1 MQHAYSIYIQ
11 EAAAKSNIAV
21 ATHIQIVKRVQAV
34 PNAVFILTVH
44 SLEIAPCNTSKIR
57 EDSWHFFQLILIHRI
72 FHATPTALS
81 NTSSYRNHSR
91 GCSEQTANFKNLKFH
106 LLTFTELQT
115 AQQLPKLLR
124 GAGCIQKHRS
134 TLTSSWAISSISHI
148 LTEDP
153 FVGTTTFPRLGRK
166 PCRRFLLGD
175 DFRNFLSR
183 SSLLAIRGHAA
194 ISIQSGMLLLVPDC
208 LLSTKA
214 SSVLHPGTYL
224 SVRALLCVSLA
235 AWRSSSSRLLS
246 VSSLSTSPR
255 VHFLGLINRISFKSS
270 SFSLINMRR
279 SRSESST
286 PGQASLSSLA
296 SCIFRFAILK
306 KK

>member
-1 MQHAYSIYIQ
+1 M
-11 EAAAKSNIAV
+11 
-21 ATHIQIVKRVQAV
+21 
-34 PNAVFILTVH
+34 
-44 SLEIAPCNTSKIR
+44 
-57 EDSWHFFQLILIHRI
+57 
-72 FHATPTALS
+72 
-81 NTSSYRNHSR
+81 
-91 GCSEQTANFKNLKFH
+91 
-106 LLTFTELQT
+106 TFTKLQT
-115 AQQLPKLLR
+115 AQQLQKLLR

-134 TLTSSWAISSISHI
+134 TLTSSWAISSVSHI
-148 LTEDP
+148 LTQDP
-153 FVGTTTFPRLGRK
+153 FVGTTTSPHLGRK

-175 DFRNFLSR
+175 DFRNLLSR
-183 SSLLAIRGHAA
+183 TSLLALLEHAA
-194 ISIQSGMLLLVPDC
+194 ISVQPGMLLLVPGC

-235 AWRSSSSRLLS
+235 AWRSSSSRFLS

-306 KK
+306 GKKKKHLLHEDCLCYLLQGHTEVYHDQPHLPLPWRRLTARGQPPSRSPYHGAVKRRHRREADTQNGILTQVCSQWWASL